1 MGHSKSAR
9 GMLQK
14 YYKGVLPEE
23 ERKGGR
29 KGRAAAGGAGGGGGG
44 GGGLGLLAYAVPV
57 VAIAAAVWFQ
67 FLRPKADAAA

>member
-29 KGRAAAGGAGGGGGG
+29 KKAAGGGAGGGG

-67 FLRPKADAAA
+67 FLRPKTEA